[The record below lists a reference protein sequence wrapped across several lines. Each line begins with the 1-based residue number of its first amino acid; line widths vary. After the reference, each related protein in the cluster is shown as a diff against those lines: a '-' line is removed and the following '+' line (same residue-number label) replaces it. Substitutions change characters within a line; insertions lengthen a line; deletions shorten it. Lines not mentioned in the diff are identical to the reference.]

1 MFEFVKKAFFAELT
15 VLSGFM
21 SVNSLSCISMTNQ
34 ECRVRQ
40 QIVYV
45 NSNEP
50 VFFPFSIKISK
61 CGGSCN
67 NINDP
72 YAEMCVPD
80 VVKKRFKCKCRLDA
94 SVCNN
99 KQRWNDDKCRCQC
112 KELIDKGVCD
122 KGFTWNPSN
131 CECECDKSCYVGQ
144 CLDYENCKGRKKFV
158 DKLVEECSETVKEV
172 KLAKITLSEDENK
185 YKCSSCTLY
194 IVLFSILFTINVG
207 IGTCFVYFNWYL
219 WYSYRVWYL

>member
-15 VLSGFM
+15 ILSSFM

-144 CLDYENCKGRKKFV
+144 CLDYENCKDRKKFV

-194 IVLFSILFTINVG
+194 IVLFSIHFTVNVG

-219 WYSYRVWYL
+219 